1 MKNNNQFVLITGMS
15 GAGKTVAMQSFED
28 LGYFCVDNM
37 PPTLFPKFKE
47 LIRTEKEIKKI
58 AMVMDLRSQVFYDG
72 IIEIYNDLQKNDD
85 KAEVLFLESSDEKL
99 VSRYKETRRSHPL
112 ARNGRIIDGIE
123 KERELLEGIK
133 KSADM
138 VIDTSE
144 ISPRDLR
151 EKIFDR
157 FEIVDDNY
165 KFHIEVMSFGFKYG
179 VPLDADI
186 AMDVRFLPNPYYD
199 KKMRY
204 QTGLDQDVKDYV
216 MQSTGADEFYE
227 KLASLIEFTLP
238 AYEKEGKSS
247 LTIAI
252 GCTGGQHRSVAMAQR
267 LGEQLSKEYP
277 VNITHRD
284 IEKHKRAGTGQ

>member
-99 VSRYKETRRSHPL
+99 VSRYKETRRAHPL